1 MPSFSCRW
9 GLPSCRRKED
19 NRDRCRGRRPG
30 NAATCRARLKG
41 WIRNVAERSPI
52 WGDVDLKAFC
62 AATGYSREHA
72 TRELSKLRRESG
84 FAFETKLRSKRGSK
98 TNTWGVIVADPEK
111 LRFDRRSLF
120 YDRHGNRLHNYT
132 TLADGGE
139 KIAPTI
145 IFPVPERRPRGRP
158 RTRPVVSEVQKR
170 PRGRPRKQCATPLPV
185 AETVAQESPL
195 APTPAQ
201 VLADANGLKKYLEIP
216 RRCDNPLTKDS
227 FGIQQPDLYG
237 AVRGV
242 VLSRGRE
249 GPTAK
254 PQGLRR
260 KAFALQA
267 RLAGCH
273 WDNCKVRFSRRTAHS
288 YAFRALCDGHD
299 EWRIMACYERALSMR
314 CLPVMVSRWTGRQA
328 PGRSCF
334 SISPRP
340 SRKPGDCLPG
350 MAWHDTSAWRFG
362 INATHGIIHAGSI
375 PKLWTSPG
383 FANKS
388 PPALG

>member
-195 APTPAQ
+195 APILAQ
-201 VLADANGLKKYLEIP
+201 VLADSTELKKYLEIP
-216 RRCDNPLTKDS
+216 QRCDNPLTKDS
-227 FGIQQPDLYG
+227 CGIQQSDLYG

-249 GPTAK
+249 GRTAK
-254 PQGLRR
+254 PQALQR

-273 WDNCKVRFSRRTAHS
+273 WDNCKVRFSRRTAH
-288 YAFRALCDGHD
+288 RAQLRLSSALRWARRVAHHGLLR
-299 EWRIMACYERALSMR
+299 EGAVRLPRARRGPGGEQRKNRGLQSVLDHLEGGCAAR
-314 CLPVMVSRWTGRQA
+314 QGRFGSSGANGPVVFQSCNTGRPVSR
-328 PGRSCF
+328 
-334 SISPRP
+334 PR
-340 SRKPGDCLPG
+340 
-350 MAWHDTSAWRFG
+350 
-362 INATHGIIHAGSI
+362 
-375 PKLWTSPG
+375 
-383 FANKS
+383 
-388 PPALG
+388 

>member
-195 APTPAQ
+195 APILAQ
-201 VLADANGLKKYLEIP
+201 VLADSTGLKKYLEIP
-216 RRCDNPLTKDS
+216 QRCDNPLTKDS
-227 FGIQQPDLYG
+227 FGIQQSDLYG

-249 GPTAK
+249 GRTAK
-254 PQGLRR
+254 PQALQR

-267 RLAGCH
+267 RLAVCH

-299 EWRIMACYERALSMR
+299 EGRIMACYERALFVCHGHAVDRAASSGKIVVFNLSSTISKAAALLAKDGLDRRERMA
-314 CLPVMVSRWTGRQA
+314 RWYSSHATPA
-328 PGRSCF
+328 
-334 SISPRP
+334 ISPCSDPDELAAIR
-340 SRKPGDCLPG
+340 
-350 MAWHDTSAWRFG
+350 AQIA
-362 INATHGIIHAGSI
+362 ATF
-375 PKLWTSPG
+375 PR
-383 FANKS
+383 
-388 PPALG
+388 

>member
-299 EWRIMACYERALSMR
+299 EWRIMACYERALFVCHGHAVDRAASSGKIVFFNLSSTISKAAALLAKDGLDRRERMAR
-314 CLPVMVSRWTGRQA
+314 WYSNHSTPAVSPCPDPDELAAIRAQIAAT
-328 PGRSCF
+328 F
-334 SISPRP
+334 PR
-340 SRKPGDCLPG
+340 
-350 MAWHDTSAWRFG
+350 
-362 INATHGIIHAGSI
+362 
-375 PKLWTSPG
+375 
-383 FANKS
+383 
-388 PPALG
+388 